1 MDSSARHKIKAMPV
15 SCEKYENNNYENN
28 NIGCLSRHG
37 LKYCKAGAGTS
48 ASCIRVSR
56 NPVSLQALK
65 SKLQNMERLKVIQG
79 DVLAPDTFEH
89 ELKDVDVVVSSIGMS
104 SDKPTTLYSQGIL
117 HILNAMT
124 KYQVPRLICVSAL
137 GLEVTSGMSLPLKL
151 ATRLILQPLLKN
163 TFSDMLRM
171 ESAVKKSD
179 VNWTIVRPPRLTSS
193 KLRGKYRVAIE
204 EHLRHPLII
213 GRDDLAHFILH
224 AISQQDTYC
233 ATVEVSY

>member
-1 MDSSARHKIKAMPV
+1 MRIIILGASHGTGLNTVKLALEQAHHVSA
-15 SCEKYENNNYENN
+15 
-28 NIGCLSRHG
+28 
-37 LKYCKAGAGTS
+37 
-48 ASCIRVSR
+48 VSR

-89 ELKDVDVVVSSIGMS
+89 ELKDVDVVVSSIGMG

-193 KLRGKYRVAIE
+193 RLRGKYRVAIE

>member
-1 MDSSARHKIKAMPV
+1 MRIIILGASHGTGLNAVKLALEQAHHVSAVA
-15 SCEKYENNNYENN
+15 
-28 NIGCLSRHG
+28 
-37 LKYCKAGAGTS
+37 
-48 ASCIRVSR
+48 R
-56 NPVSLQALK
+56 NPRSLQTLK
-65 SKLQNMERLKVIQG
+65 SKLQNAEKLKVIQG
-79 DVLAPDTFEH
+79 DVLAPDTFEN
-89 ELKDVDVVVSSIGMS
+89 ELKNTDVVISSIGMS
-104 SDKPTTLYSQGIL
+104 SDKPTTLYSQGIF
-117 HILNAMT
+117 HILSAMS

-137 GLEVTSGMSLPLKL
+137 GLEVTPGMSLPLKL

-204 EHLRHPLII
+204 EHLLHPLII

>member
-1 MDSSARHKIKAMPV
+1 MRIIILGASHGTGLHTVKLALEQAHEVSAVA
-15 SCEKYENNNYENN
+15 
-28 NIGCLSRHG
+28 
-37 LKYCKAGAGTS
+37 
-48 ASCIRVSR
+48 R
-56 NPVSLQALK
+56 NPRSLQALK
-65 SKLQNMERLKVIQG
+65 SNLQNVERLKVIQG
-79 DVLAPDTFEH
+79 DVLAPDTFEN
-89 ELKDVDVVVSSIGMS
+89 ELKNTDVVISSIGMS
-104 SDKPTTLYSQGIL
+104 SDKPTTLYSQGIF
-117 HILNAMT
+117 HILTAMS

-137 GLEVTSGMSLPLKL
+137 GLEVTPGMSLPLKL

-171 ESAVKKSD
+171 ESAVKKSE
-179 VNWTIVRPPRLTSS
+179 VNWTIVRPPRLTGS

-224 AISQQDTYC
+224 AILQRDTYC

>member
-1 MDSSARHKIKAMPV
+1 MRITILGASQGTGLNAVKLALEQAHHVSAVA
-15 SCEKYENNNYENN
+15 
-28 NIGCLSRHG
+28 
-37 LKYCKAGAGTS
+37 
-48 ASCIRVSR
+48 R
-56 NPVSLQALK
+56 NPDSLQALK
-65 SKLQNMERLKVIQG
+65 STLQNAESLKVIQG
-79 DVLAPDTFEH
+79 DVLAPDTFEN
-89 ELKDVDVVVSSIGMS
+89 ELKNTDVVVSSIGMS
-104 SDKPTTLYSQGIL
+104 SNKPTTLYSQGIL

-171 ESAVKKSD
+171 ESAIKKSD

-193 KLRGKYRVAIE
+193 KLRGKYRVAIK

-213 GRDDLAHFILH
+213 GRHDLAHFILH
-224 AISQQDTYC
+224 SITQPDTYC